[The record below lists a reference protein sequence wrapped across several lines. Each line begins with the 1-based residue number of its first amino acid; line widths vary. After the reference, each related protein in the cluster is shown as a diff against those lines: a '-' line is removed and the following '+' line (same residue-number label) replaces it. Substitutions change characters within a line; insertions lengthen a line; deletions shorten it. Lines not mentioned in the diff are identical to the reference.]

1 MSASPLG
8 PDWHPAGNA
17 TDFEDED
24 VEQVWVGQLAVA
36 VYKANGQFYATQ
48 DVCTHEHAYL
58 SDGVV
63 VDCIVECPFHQGRF
77 DVRPGA
83 GCRRTPVRTRARGA
97 DGKPQRDHAPPAL
110 AHVPERSIPVS
121 GKDVPH
127 ASILRTKADA
137 VEMDQDERQRRSAP
151 SPLVGEGWGGGS

>member
-17 TDFEDED
+17 ADFEDED

-48 DVCTHEHAYL
+48 DVCTHEHASL

-63 VDCIVECPFHQGRF
+63 VD
-77 DVRPGA
+77 
-83 GCRRTPVRTRARGA
+83 
-97 DGKPQRDHAPPAL
+97 
-110 AHVPERSIPVS
+110 
-121 GKDVPH
+121 
-127 ASILRTKADA
+127 
-137 VEMDQDERQRRSAP
+137 
-151 SPLVGEGWGGGS
+151 

>member
-24 VEQVWVGQLAVA
+24 VEQIWVGQIAVA

-63 VDCIVECPFHQGRF
+63 VHCIVECPFHQGRF
-77 DVRPGA
+77 DVRTGA
-83 GCRRTPVRTRARGA
+83 AMGAPVIVPLQTFPVQVV
-97 DGKPQRDHAPPAL
+97 DGRL
-110 AHVPERSIPVS
+110 FVRV
-121 GKDVPH
+121 
-127 ASILRTKADA
+127 L
-137 VEMDQDERQRRSAP
+137 
-151 SPLVGEGWGGGS
+151 GEQMESLSETMPRPR

>member
-17 TDFEDED
+17 ADFEDED

-36 VYKANGQFYATQ
+36 VYQ
-48 DVCTHEHAYL
+48 

-77 DVRPGA
+77 DVRTGA
-83 GCRRTPVRTRARGA
+83 AMGAPVIVPLQTFPVQVV
-97 DGKPQRDHAPPAL
+97 DGRL
-110 AHVPERSIPVS
+110 FVRV
-121 GKDVPH
+121 
-127 ASILRTKADA
+127 L
-137 VEMDQDERQRRSAP
+137 
-151 SPLVGEGWGGGS
+151 GEQMESLSETMPRPR

>member
-1 MSASPLG
+1 MNASPLG

-17 TDFEDED
+17 ADFEDED
-24 VEQVWVGQLAVA
+24 VEQIWVGQLAVA

-77 DVRPGA
+77 DVRTGKAMCAPLTEDL
-83 GCRRTPVRTRARGA
+83 RSYPVKIEGGRVF
-97 DGKPQRDHAPPAL
+97 L
-110 AHVPERSIPVS
+110 SF
-121 GKDVPH
+121 
-127 ASILRTKADA
+127 
-137 VEMDQDERQRRSAP
+137 DQ
-151 SPLVGEGWGGGS
+151 